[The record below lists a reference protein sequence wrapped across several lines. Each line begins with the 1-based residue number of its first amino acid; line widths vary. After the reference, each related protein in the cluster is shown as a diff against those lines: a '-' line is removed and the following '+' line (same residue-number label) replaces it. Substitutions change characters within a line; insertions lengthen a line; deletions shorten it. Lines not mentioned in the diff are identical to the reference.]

1 MIGHLITEP
10 QHALWGSIFGSPV
23 LAVII
28 TAGLGAILEL
38 VRRGR
43 RDATRERTEAA
54 RHAKQQADDVR
65 EMKAALLGREATE
78 WEDAKPGIKDTVDE
92 LAAAYLA
99 DGTTRAL
106 YEQIRAELR
115 MLNEFVAAW
124 REVWNRNVER
134 ARAHGMDNIEDAPPF
149 PGDTPTAGPHHGGS
163 R

>member
-1 MIGHLITEP
+1 MIARLLTEP

-23 LAVII
+23 LAVVI

-38 VRRGR
+38 VRRTR
-43 RDATRERTEAA
+43 QDAKRERAEAA
-54 RHAKQQADDVR
+54 LHAKQQADDVR
-65 EMKAALLGREATE
+65 EMKSALLGRPATE
-78 WEDAKPGIKDTVDE
+78 WEEARPGIKDTVDE

-106 YEQIRAELR
+106 YEQIRLELR

-124 REVWNRNVER
+124 RDVWNRNVER
-134 ARAHGMDNIEDAPPF
+134 ARAKGMTDIEDAPPF
-149 PGDTPTAGPHHGGS
+149 PGDTPTGPRHGGP